1 MTRYLITGS
10 NRGLGLEMVRHLSQ
24 RENVTIFA
32 TCRKPVEADV
42 LNTIAEEHPNKV
54 MVVQLD
60 VTNQDSIDAS
70 VEVVKEHTDGLDVLI
85 NNAAINPPRRYQS
98 FETLDAEGF
107 TFMLQVNTVAPLMI
121 VKAYAD
127 LLKAGMNTKIV
138 NISSQLGSLTTV
150 SSGNFGYGY
159 TTSKAGLNMVTRC
172 LAGDLGPEGIICVML
187 HPGWVQTDMGGANAN
202 LTPDE
207 SITGVLNVIDGLTP
221 QDNGMF
227 YRWDGSVH
235 PW

>member
-10 NRGLGLEMVRHLSQ
+10 NRGLGLEMVQHLSQ

-32 TCRKPVEADV
+32 TCRKPDEADV
-42 LNTIAEEHPNKV
+42 LNAIAEDHPNKI
-54 MVVQLD
+54 MVIQLD
-60 VTNQDSIDAS
+60 VTNPDSIEAS
-70 VEVVKEHTDGLDVLI
+70 IQAVKEHTDGLDVLI
-85 NNAAINPPRRYQS
+85 NNAAINPPGKFQS
-98 FETLDAEGF
+98 FGALDADGF

-121 VKAYAD
+121 VQAYID
-127 LLKAGMNTKIV
+127 LLRAGMNARVV
-138 NISSQLGSLTTV
+138 NISSQMGSMTWQA
-150 SSGNFGYGY
+150 GGGYYGY
-159 TTSKAGLNMVTRC
+159 CTSKAGLNMVTRC
-172 LAGDLGPEGIICVML
+172 LAGDLGREGMTCVML
-187 HPGWVQTDMGGANAN
+187 HPGWVQTDMGGASAD

-207 SITGVLNVIDGLTP
+207 SITGVLKVIDGLTS